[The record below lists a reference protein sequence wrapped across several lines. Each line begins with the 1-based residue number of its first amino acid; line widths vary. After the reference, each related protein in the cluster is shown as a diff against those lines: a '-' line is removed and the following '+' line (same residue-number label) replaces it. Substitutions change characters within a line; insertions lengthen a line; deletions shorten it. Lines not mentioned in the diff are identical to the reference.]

1 MRRSRIRVAAMAA
14 ATLAAVPLAACS
26 STSSSS
32 TSAASSASSAGQP
45 VLGGTL
51 RFLAAGDFDHIDTLS
66 AYATTDVQM
75 QRAYARQL
83 VINPPSNNFNTAISV
98 APDIATAVPTKANGG
113 LSADGLT
120 YTFHLRSDAMW
131 NSSPARA
138 VVAGDFVRQF
148 KAMCNPVLGVGNLLY
163 FEPLIAGMKT
173 YCDAYAKLPAT
184 ATAAQLAAFQN
195 SHTISGVSAP
205 DNTTLVVKLVQ
216 PASDFLNIIA
226 SLGFTDA
233 RPVEYD
239 SYLPDS
245 PQFRQHTLSDGPYQI
260 STYTATKQ
268 VVFTKNPAWTQAS
281 DPVRHQYVNEIV
293 INEGQSSATA
303 LQEELQAGSA
313 DLSWDTAFPP
323 ADIPSM
329 QANHDPNFGIY
340 SGHIT
345 NPYLVFNVSA
355 GPAKTL
361 ALRQAIEYAINKV
374 SIAKTY
380 GGTALNPIL
389 STVIPPGNIGYA
401 PFNLYPTPGSAGDP
415 AKCKQML
422 AGTPYANGVTLTMAY
437 RNNGNHPAIFASV
450 QASLAACGIKV
461 NGKVFNGGGAF
472 YPFMEDPAN
481 AKGDKWDIG
490 EPGWVPDWYG
500 NNGRTSVQPLFGT
513 NCTNPTTNY
522 GCYSNPTVDSDIAQ
536 ALSAP
541 DQETAGTFW
550 HMADMQI
557 MKDAAIVPFMN
568 NNTPLYHSSRVKN
581 VIYMP
586 GAQQFD
592 VTQLWLSPN
601 TP

>member
-1 MRRSRIRVAAMAA
+1 MRRHRMRIAAIAAAM
-14 ATLAAVPLAACS
+14 LAAGSLAACS
-26 STSSSS
+26 SSS
-32 TSAASSASSAGQP
+32 TTPASSASTPAGTP
-45 VLGGTL
+45 VTGGTL
-51 RFLAAGDFDHIDTLS
+51 RFLSAGDFDHIDTLS
-66 AYATTDVQM
+66 AYSTTDVQI
-75 QRAYARQL
+75 QRAFARQL
-83 VINPPSNNFNTAISV
+83 VITPPSNNYNTAISV
-98 APDIATAVPTKANGG
+98 APDVATVVPTKANGG

-120 YTFHLRSDAMW
+120 YTFHLRSGVMW
-131 NSSPARA
+131 NSSPPRA
-138 VVAGDFVRQF
+138 VVAGDFVREF
-148 KAMCNPVLGVGNLLY
+148 KAMCNPVLGVGSPGY
-163 FEPLIAGMKT
+163 FVPVIAGMST
-173 YCDAYAKLPAT
+173 YCAAYAKVPAT

-205 DNTTLVVKLVQ
+205 DASTLVIKLVQ

-226 SLGFTDA
+226 ALGFSDA

-245 PQFRQHTLSDGPYQI
+245 PQFRQHTLSDGPYAI
-260 STYTATKQ
+260 TTYTATKQ
-268 VVFTKNPAWTQAS
+268 VVFTKNPAWTQSS

-323 ADIPSM
+323 ADIPAM
-329 QANHDPNFGIY
+329 QASHDPNFGIY
-340 SGHIT
+340 GGHIT

-355 GPAKTL
+355 GPGKSL

-380 GGTALNPIL
+380 GGTTLNPIL

-401 PFNLYPTPGSAGDP
+401 PYNLYPTPGSAGDP

-422 AGTPYANGVTLTMAY
+422 AGTPYANGANLTMAY
-437 RNNGNHPAIFASV
+437 RSNGNHPAIFASV

-461 NGKVFNGGGAF
+461 TGKVFNGGGAF

-513 NCTNPTTNY
+513 NCVNPTVNY
-522 GCYSNPTVDSDIAQ
+522 GCYSNPTVDSDISK

-541 DQETAGTFW
+541 DEATAGTFW
-550 HMADMQI
+550 HQADVQI

-581 VIYMP
+581 AIYLP
-586 GAQQFD
+586 GAQEFD

>member
-1 MRRSRIRVAAMAA
+1 MRHHRMRVAAIAMAGLAA
-14 ATLAAVPLAACS
+14 ASLAACGGS
-26 STSSSS
+26 SKPATSSSS
-32 TSAASSASSAGQP
+32 AAAGTP
-45 VLGGTL
+45 VTGGTL
-51 RFLAAGDFDHIDTLS
+51 RFLASGDFDHIDTLS
-66 AYATTDVQM
+66 AYGTADVQM

-83 VINPPSNNFNTAISV
+83 VITPPSNNYNTAISV
-98 APDIATAVPTKANGG
+98 APDVATVVPTTANGG
-113 LSADGLT
+113 LSADRLT
-120 YTFHLRSDAMW
+120 YTFHLRSGVMW

-148 KAMCNPVLGVGNLLY
+148 KAMCNPVLGVGSPAY
-163 FEPLIAGMKT
+163 FVPVIAGMAT
-173 YCDAYAKLPAT
+173 YCAAYAKVPAT

-205 DNTTLVVKLVQ
+205 NANTLTIKLVQ

-226 SLGFTDA
+226 ALGFSDA

-245 PQFRQHTLSDGPYQI
+245 PQFRQHTLSDGPYTI
-260 STYTATKQ
+260 SSYTATKQ

-281 DPVRHQYVNEIV
+281 DPVRHQYVNKIV
-293 INEGQSSATA
+293 INEGQGSATA
-303 LQEELQAGSA
+303 LQQELQAGSA

-323 ADIPSM
+323 SQIPAM
-329 QANHDPNFGIY
+329 QASHDPNFGIY
-340 SGHIT
+340 GGHIT

-361 ALRQAIEYAINKV
+361 ALRQGIEYAINKV

-380 GGTALNPIL
+380 GGTALNPLL

-401 PFNLYPTPGSAGDP
+401 PYNLYPTPGSAGDP

-437 RNNGNHPAIFASV
+437 RSNGNHPAIFASV

-461 NGKVFNGGGAF
+461 TGKVFNGSGAF

-481 AKGDKWDIG
+481 AKAGKWDIA

-500 NNGRTSVQPLFGT
+500 NNGRASVQPLFGT
-513 NCTNPTTNY
+513 NCVNPTTNM
-522 GCYSNPTVDSDIAQ
+522 GCYSNPTVDSDIKK

-541 DQETAGTFW
+541 DEATAATFW
-550 HMADMQI
+550 HQADVQI

-568 NNTPLYHSSRVKN
+568 NNVPLYHSSRVKN
-581 VIYMP
+581 AIYMP

-592 VTQLWLSPN
+592 PTQIWLSPN

>member
-1 MRRSRIRVAAMAA
+1 MRHHRMRVAAIAVA
-14 ATLAAVPLAACS
+14 GLAVASLAACGGS
-26 STSSSS
+26 SKPATSSSS
-32 TSAASSASSAGQP
+32 AAAGTP
-45 VLGGTL
+45 VTGGTL

-66 AYATTDVQM
+66 AYGTTDVQM

-83 VINPPSNNFNTAISV
+83 VITPPSNNYNTAISV
-98 APDIATAVPTKANGG
+98 APDVATAVPTTANGG
-113 LSADGLT
+113 LSADRLT
-120 YTFHLRSDAMW
+120 YTFHLRSGVMW

-138 VVAGDFVRQF
+138 VVAGDFVREF
-148 KAMCNPVLGVGNLLY
+148 KAMCNPVLGVGSPAY
-163 FEPLIAGMKT
+163 FVPVIAGMKT
-173 YCDAYAKLPAT
+173 YCAAYAKVPAT

-205 DNTTLVVKLVQ
+205 DASTLVIKLVQ

-226 SLGFTDA
+226 ALGFSDA

-245 PQFRQHTLSDGPYQI
+245 PQFRQHTLSDGPYAI
-260 STYTATKQ
+260 SSYTATKQ

-303 LQEELQAGSA
+303 LQQELQAGSA

-323 ADIPSM
+323 SQIPAM
-329 QANHDPNFGIY
+329 QASHDPNFGIY
-340 SGHIT
+340 GGHIT

-380 GGTALNPIL
+380 GGTALNPLL

-401 PFNLYPTPGSAGDP
+401 PYNLYPTPGSAGDP

-461 NGKVFNGGGAF
+461 TGKVFNGSGAF

-481 AKGDKWDIG
+481 AKADKWDIG

-500 NNGRTSVQPLFGT
+500 NNGRASVQPLFGT
-513 NCTNPTTNY
+513 NCV
-522 GCYSNPTVDSDIAQ
+522 NPTVNIRLLQ
-536 ALSAP
+536 QP
-541 DQETAGTFW
+541 HGGQRY
-550 HMADMQI
+550 Q
-557 MKDAAIVPFMN
+557 K
-568 NNTPLYHSSRVKN
+568 
-581 VIYMP
+581 
-586 GAQQFD
+586 GAQR
-592 VTQLWLSPN
+592 TR
-601 TP
+601 

>member
-1 MRRSRIRVAAMAA
+1 MRHHRMRVAAIAVA
-14 ATLAAVPLAACS
+14 GLAVASLAACGGS
-26 STSSSS
+26 SKPATSSSS
-32 TSAASSASSAGQP
+32 AAAGTP
-45 VLGGTL
+45 VTGGTL

-66 AYATTDVQM
+66 AYATADVQM

-83 VINPPSNNFNTAISV
+83 VITPPSNNYNTAISV
-98 APDIATAVPTKANGG
+98 APDVATAVPTTANGG
-113 LSADGLT
+113 LSADRLT
-120 YTFHLRSDAMW
+120 YTFHLRSGVMW

-148 KAMCNPVLGVGNLLY
+148 KAMCNPVLGVGSPAY
-163 FEPLIAGMKT
+163 FVPVIAGMAT
-173 YCDAYAKLPAT
+173 YCAAYAKVPAT

-205 DNTTLVVKLVQ
+205 DASTLVIKLVQ

-226 SLGFTDA
+226 ALGFSDA

-245 PQFRQHTLSDGPYQI
+245 PQFRQHTLSDGPYTI
-260 STYTATKQ
+260 SSYTATKQ

-303 LQEELQAGSA
+303 LQQELQAGSA

-323 ADIPSM
+323 SQIPAM
-329 QANHDPNFGIY
+329 QASHDPNFGIY
-340 SGHIT
+340 GGHIT

-361 ALRQAIEYAINKV
+361 ALRQGIEYAINKV

-401 PFNLYPTPGSAGDP
+401 PYNLYPTPGSAGDP

-461 NGKVFNGGGAF
+461 TGKVFNGSGAF

-481 AKGDKWDIG
+481 AKGG
-490 EPGWVPDWYG
+490 QVGH
-500 NNGRTSVQPLFGT
+500 RRARL
-513 NCTNPTTNY
+513 
-522 GCYSNPTVDSDIAQ
+522 
-536 ALSAP
+536 
-541 DQETAGTFW
+541 
-550 HMADMQI
+550 
-557 MKDAAIVPFMN
+557 
-568 NNTPLYHSSRVKN
+568 
-581 VIYMP
+581 
-586 GAQQFD
+586 GA
-592 VTQLWLSPN
+592 
-601 TP
+601 